1 MSGNAT
7 GITDDNF
14 TGPTSGLPSMT
25 IGLNDN
31 TRIGIVLL
39 CMAAGTAAAGPAGGT
54 IAGENCASIVNIL

>member
-31 TRIGIVLL
+31 TRIRIVLL
-39 CMAAGTAAAGPAGGT
+39 CMAAGTAGPAGGT

>member
-7 GITDDNF
+7 GIPADNF
-14 TGPTSGLPSMT
+14 TGPNSGLPSMT
-25 IGLNDN
+25 ICLNGN

-39 CMAAGTAAAGPAGGT
+39 CMAAGPAGGT